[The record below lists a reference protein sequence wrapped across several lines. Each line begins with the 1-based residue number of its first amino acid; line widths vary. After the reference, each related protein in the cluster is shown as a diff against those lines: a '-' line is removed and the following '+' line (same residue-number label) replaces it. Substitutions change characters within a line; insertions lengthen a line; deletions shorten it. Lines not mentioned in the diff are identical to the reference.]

1 MDGAL
6 KTIGEMG
13 PAGALLVV
21 ALFAIWWLA
30 TKLLAEKDVSR
41 EDRAELIKALMES
54 AQAKKDVAKAL
65 VDNTEVMR
73 RMLEG
78 FK

>member
-1 MDGAL
+1 MENAL
-6 KTIGEMG
+6 KSIGEMG